1 MFSGISTTPLSLQ
14 QPENTDEPNEIS
26 SDGNTGGIDYDQS
39 NTEAEK
45 VFRILSSGSHTHTIS
60 GAPSVSVSVS
70 NANTGGGG
78 AHENRPPYYAL
89 CYIMRIS

>member
-1 MFSGISTTPLSLQ
+1 MLEFLQSL
-14 QPENTDEPNEIS
+14 EFECIILLD
-26 SDGNTGGIDYDQS
+26 
-39 NTEAEK
+39 EAEK
-45 VFRILSSGSHTHTIS
+45 VFRILSSGAHAHTIS